1 MVAVVLAPCVNVR
14 SLKDTAKGPLG
25 KSFLKAFSKKT
36 GMASTGFTDTYAF
49 IPHGE
54 EWYVDPEGKTA
65 TKIKTHPKYKES
77 LWEHTKDAWD
87 WFWD

>member
-1 MVAVVLAPCVNVR
+1 
-14 SLKDTAKGPLG
+14 
-25 KSFLKAFSKKT
+25 
-36 GMASTGFTDTYAF
+36 MASTGFTDTYAF